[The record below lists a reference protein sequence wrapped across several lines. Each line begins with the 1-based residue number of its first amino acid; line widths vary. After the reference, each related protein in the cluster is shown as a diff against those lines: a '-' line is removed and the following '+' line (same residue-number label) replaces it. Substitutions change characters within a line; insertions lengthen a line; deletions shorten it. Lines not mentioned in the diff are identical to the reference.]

1 MSIEKPTYPIIRLL
15 FGFVSHSLY
24 VILNRMIH
32 YQIEFFE
39 QDLIGFTKRRM
50 LPGRSTPLACPR
62 LCTPECDHV
71 FHICYR
77 YCQNIIN
84 KACLQLSGSEYDD
97 VFDRFC
103 YRYFQHV
110 IIMVRKTYLKYLT
123 AVINININIL

>member
-1 MSIEKPTYPIIRLL
+1 
-15 FGFVSHSLY
+15 
-24 VILNRMIH
+24 MIH

-50 LPGRSTPLACPR
+50 LPGRSTPLACSR
-62 LCTPECDHV
+62 LRTPECDHV

-77 YCQNIIN
+77 YCQNIII
-84 KACLQLSGSEYDD
+84 KACLQLSGPEYDD

-123 AVINININIL
+123 AVDKYQHQHIIIMGKYLVSSILLF